1 MILVLLQVVLGNHA
15 LSDYFVVLLG
25 DHFFHF
31 NYCIPSLDSRPLA
44 ARSRTSGL
52 PRRQHVQV
60 SPSAP
65 LLPDNGADMASPSS
79 RDEES
84 LSKVGATGTVLDLDE
99 LGQKEGYILDSS
111 HAQGGLKTTADGRTI
126 LIPQPSDDVN
136 DPLNWS
142 QFKKNVVLVVIS
154 AMALVPDY
162 GSATG
167 AVALLPQAA

>member
-1 MILVLLQVVLGNHA
+1 
-15 LSDYFVVLLG
+15 
-25 DHFFHF
+25 
-31 NYCIPSLDSRPLA
+31 
-44 ARSRTSGL
+44 
-52 PRRQHVQV
+52 
-60 SPSAP
+60 
-65 LLPDNGADMASPSS
+65 MASPSS

-84 LSKVGATGTVLDLDE
+84 LSKVDATGTVVDLDE

-126 LIPQPSDDVN
+126 LIPQPSDDPN

>member
-1 MILVLLQVVLGNHA
+1 VLPGQ
-15 LSDYFVVLLG
+15 
-25 DHFFHF
+25 
-31 NYCIPSLDSRPLA
+31 CI
-44 ARSRTSGL
+44 
-52 PRRQHVQV
+52 QV
-60 SPSAP
+60 STSPP
-65 LLPDNGADMASPSS
+65 RLPDNGAEMASPSS
-79 RDEES
+79 KDEES
-84 LSKVGATGTVLDLDE
+84 LSKVDATGTIVDLDE

-111 HAQGGLKTTADGRTI
+111 QAQGDLKTTADGRTI

-154 AMALVPDY
+154 AMSLVPDY